1 MVGAWDDVEKL
12 VEQTK
17 AQSASVAMARLL
29 LAMRSGQTSAI
40 ADTLSA
46 ARSIL
51 GLPITASGAKGYRRS
66 YDAVLDLHLTHELEI
81 IHDAMTRFPTSSQG
95 TCQKMRRK
103 ILSDMSTALAS
114 RLESSL
120 PTLRTREP
128 ILSMRRTAFALRLVE
143 RTHFPYHGSGLNNIS
158 SRNAFTGEVGRSW
171 LASAKIARKAG
182 QWQTA
187 YSAVLQAQQN
197 SARFSFMESAK
208 LVKAS
213 GEPLRALQELENSM
227 RLLGLI
233 ETDVIDLTDDDEETK
248 RLKAKVSS
256 NFSENAPGQTF
267 HTGSSSSCSLDE
279 RIGSIRDCGSDESFH
294 GRY

>member
-1 MVGAWDDVEKL
+1 MVGAWNDVENL
-12 VEQTK
+12 VNQTK
-17 AQSASVAMARLL
+17 AQSAPVAMARLL
-29 LAMRSGQTSAI
+29 LAMHSGHVSAI

-46 ARSIL
+46 ARSVL
-51 GLPITASGAKGYRRS
+51 GLPVTASGARGYRRS

-81 IHDAMTRFPTSSQG
+81 IHDAMTKFPASSQG
-95 TCQKMRRK
+95 SGQQMRRN
-103 ILSDMSTALAS
+103 ILNTMSQSLSS

-128 ILSMRRTAFALRLVE
+128 ILSMRRTAFALRSVVIFN
-143 RTHFPYHGSGLNNIS
+143 RHFKMSDKALSS

-197 SARFSFMESAK
+197 NARFSFMESSK
-208 LVKAS
+208 LVKAV

-227 RLLGLI
+227 RLLGLL
-233 ETDVIDLTDDDEETK
+233 ESDVIDLTEDDDDTK
-248 RLKAKVSS
+248 RMKAKVGGDIFFWI
-256 NFSENAPGQTF
+256 NFLEYF
-267 HTGSSSSCSLDE
+267 L
-279 RIGSIRDCGSDESFH
+279 
-294 GRY
+294 